1 MLRSFHVE
9 AGKLRVDE
17 GDALSLL
24 HQAAWIDLSSPTQE
38 EEHSVERALTLSV
51 PTREEMSEV
60 ESSSNLYREDGASY
74 ITVRLVSRP
83 RDQQPKLTAVTMI
96 VTPKQFVTLRY
107 ADPTPFKLFCARV
120 DKSPKV
126 IEHPRDAVLTFLET
140 VVDRVADI
148 LEEIG
153 NGLDVLAGEL
163 FAQDA
168 TSTKVAVEKDLAAML
183 RQIGRSGDLAGRAR
197 ESLLSLT
204 RAAGFLSGEENGDA
218 PHHDRNEALHRNEAL
233 RLKTLQRDIKSL
245 LEHDA
250 YLLSQIQF
258 LLDSNLGM
266 ISIQQNAIIKI
277 LSVAAVI
284 FLPPTLVGS
293 LYGMNFEHMPELKWH
308 LGYPM
313 AIAMMILSAVLP
325 YWYFRRRG
333 WL

>member
-1 MLRSFHVE
+1 MLRSFHLDAE
-9 AGKLRVDE
+9 RLRVEEGYDE
-17 GDALSLL
+17 SLL
-24 HQAAWIDLSSPTQE
+24 RQAKWLDLASPTQD
-38 EEHSVERALTLSV
+38 EEHAVEHALSLSV

-60 ESSSNLYREDGASY
+60 ESSSNLYRENNASY
-74 ITVRLVSRP
+74 ITIRLLSRP
-83 RDQQPKLTAVTMI
+83 RDQQPKLAAVTMI
-96 VTPKQFVTLRY
+96 LTADKFVTLRY
-107 ADPTPFKLFCARV
+107 ADPTPFRLFCARV
-120 DKSPKV
+120 EKSPKV
-126 IEHPRDAVLTFLET
+126 MEHPRDAALLFLET

-153 NGLDVLAGEL
+153 NGLDELSGQL

-168 TSTKVAVEKDLAAML
+168 TSTQKMVERDLAAML
-183 RQIGRSGDLAGRAR
+183 QRIGRSGDLAGRAR

-204 RAAGFLSGEENGDA
+204 RATAFLTGGEDGEAAGG
-218 PHHDRNEALHRNEAL
+218 HNEAL

-313 AIAMMILSAVLP
+313 AIVMMVLSAVLP
-325 YWYFRRRG
+325 YWYFRKRG

>member
-1 MLRSFHVE
+1 MLRSFRLE

-17 GDALSLL
+17 TGESVPL
-24 HQAAWIDLSSPTQE
+24 HQAQWIDMLSPTQE
-38 EEHSVERALTLSV
+38 EEHTVESALALSV
-51 PTREEMSEV
+51 PTREEMVEV
-60 ESSSNLYREDGASY
+60 ESSSNLYRENDASY
-74 ITVRLVSRP
+74 ITIRLLSRP
-83 RDQQPKLTAVTMI
+83 RDQQPKLAAVTMV
-96 VTPKQFVTLRY
+96 VTRDKFVTLRY

-120 DKSPKV
+120 DKNPKV
-126 IEHPRDAVLTFLET
+126 IERPREAVLTFMET

-153 NGLDVLAGEL
+153 NTLDQLAGEL

-168 TSTKVAVEKDLAAML
+168 TSVKKDVEQDLAQML

-204 RAAGFLSGEENGDA
+204 RAAVFVAGGEGGEE
-218 PHHDRNEALHRNEAL
+218 PTTSEAL
-233 RLKTLQRDIKSL
+233 RLKTLQRDIRSL

-293 LYGMNFEHMPELKWH
+293 LYGMNFEHMPELRWH
-308 LGYPM
+308 MGYPM
-313 AIAMMILSAVLP
+313 AIVMMVLSAIVP
-325 YWYFRRRG
+325 YWYFRKRG